1 MLRILCIEDDAETR
15 VLIKKGLESLGM
27 SVDTAWGG
35 EKGVQAALTGRFDCV
50 LLDLMMS
57 GMDGF
62 QVLHALKTQGLTRA
76 LPVIL
81 VTAREDQDSRRRA
94 KTAGADGYVV
104 KPFRLNELAQVIH
117 AAVEHVNVQA

>member
-94 KTAGADGYVV
+94 KVAGADGYVV